1 MSNGSTHLERQL
13 NKHGGSFYG
22 DGTFDMGGTG
32 GTGGSRNKGGMQ
44 QMMDLAAEQLEYFQG
59 EREQQKQILE
69 EQRKQFESFKF
80 ENPFA
85 DVKNPYADLKTEF
98 ENLYEGMENPYE
110 DLTVN
115 MRAAEFQA
123 EQGNLQRANILQ
135 TLRGAAGASGVASLA
150 QSLANQGI
158 AQAEQISANIALQE
172 SNNRRLAAQGEMS
185 IRQMELQGAE
195 RARALG
201 ISREQ
206 LVAQGGFQA
215 DTMRRQ
221 GEAAIQQAEFGRE
234 STLLGV
240 EFGLMAGANEA
251 LSQAMANQMSAF
263 GMQID
268 AANQRAN
275 RKSGFLNAIIG
286 AGATIGAAKISSG
299 SCLPKGV
306 FIDTP
311 DGKKLIENINVGDAV
326 IGYSGKPVLVV
337 QKHCYMQN
345 PEDTFYKVKI
355 KHDGHVGLVDVSSW
369 HKIVGTRASEIS
381 ENVISKKPYTGV
393 EFSYDLLT
401 EDLGYR
407 IDGIPVNSMIDELI
421 ELSVKLK
428 NERNK

>member
-1 MSNGSTHLERQL
+1 MSNVDTRTNLEKRL
-13 NKHGGSFYG
+13 NKYGGSLHG
-22 DGTFDMGGTG
+22 DGTFSGG
-32 GTGGSRNKGGMQ
+32 GTGGSRNKGNMQ

-150 QSLANQGI
+150 QSLANQGV
-158 AQAEQISANIALQE
+158 AQAEQIAANIALQE
-172 SNNRRLAAQGEMS
+172 SSNKRLAAQGEMS

-263 GMQID
+263 GMQIN
-268 AANQRAN
+268 AANQRSSQ
-275 RKSGFLNAIIG
+275 KSGFLNAIIS
-286 AGATIGAAKISSG
+286 AGATIGAAKISAPAT
-299 SCLPKGV
+299 CLPKGV
-306 FIDTP
+306 LIDTP

-355 KHDGHVGLVDVSSW
+355 KHDGRVGLVDVSGW

>member
-1 MSNGSTHLERQL
+1 MSNGYTQPGV
-13 NKHGGSFYG
+13 GGHTG
-22 DGTFDMGGTG
+22 DGFYDPSTSLFGDNSSNR
-32 GTGGSRNKGGMQ
+32 SRNKKGGMQ

-172 SNNRRLAAQGEMS
+172 SNNKRLAAQGEMS

-240 EFGLMAGANEA
+240 EFGLMAGANQA

-275 RKSGFLNAIIG
+275 RKSGFLNTIIS
-286 AGATIGAAKISSG
+286 AGATIGAKYITK
-299 SCLPKGV
+299 SCLPKGAFV
-306 FIDTP
+306 DTP
-311 DGKKLIENINVGDAV
+311 DGKKLIEDINAGDVV
-326 IGYSGKPVLVV
+326 IGYYGKPVVV
-337 QKHCYMQN
+337 MQKHCYKEN
-345 PEDTFYKVKI
+345 PKNIFYNVKI
-355 KHDGHVGLVDVSSW
+355 DYENKTRSFSIGAW
-369 HKIVGTRASEIS
+369 HRIIGTLTTDIK
-381 ENVISKKPYTGV
+381 ENVVSKEKYTGV

-407 IDGIPVNSMIDELI
+407 MDGVPVNSMIEELA
-421 ELSVKLK
+421 ELAIKLK

>member
-1 MSNGSTHLERQL
+1 MSNGSTHLERRL
-13 NKHGGSFYG
+13 NKHGYSLHG
-22 DGTFDMGGTG
+22 DGTFSGDGTG
-32 GTGGSRNKGGMQ
+32 GTGGSRNKSGMQ

-85 DVKNPYADLKTEF
+85 GVKNPYADLKTEF

-150 QSLANQGI
+150 QSLANQGA

-172 SNNRRLAAQGEMS
+172 SANRRLAAQGEMS

-275 RKSGFLNAIIG
+275 RKSNTISNIISG
-286 AGATIGAAKISSG
+286 LSTVAVKYFAKCI
-299 SCLPKGV
+299 PKGTK
-306 FIDTP
+306 IDCVSDTKP
-311 DGKKLIENINVGDAV
+311 IEDIKPGDVV
-326 IGYSGKPVLVV
+326 IGYNGAPVKVL
-337 QKHCYMQN
+337 QKHEYL
-345 PEDTFYKVKI
+345 EDPTSKRFYKVKFNNGSI
-355 KHDGHVGLVDVSSW
+355 VDACDM
-369 HKIVGTRASEIS
+369 HKIKGVRAVDII
-381 ENVISKKPYTGV
+381 ENVVSKEIYNGV
-393 EFSYDLLT
+393 EFSYDILT

-407 IDGIPVNSMIDELI
+407 IDGIPVNSMIEELA
-421 ELSVKLK
+421 ELAVGLK
-428 NERNK
+428 NEINK

>member
-1 MSNGSTHLERQL
+1 MSNGYTQPGLGTS
-13 NKHGGSFYG
+13 G
-22 DGTFDMGGTG
+22 DGSYDASTSLFGDNSSKT
-32 GTGGSRNKGGMQ
+32 RNTKSGMQ

-172 SNNRRLAAQGEMS
+172 SSNKRLAAQGEMS

-268 AANQRAN
+268 SANQRKN
-275 RKSGFLNAIIG
+275 RRSNMITSIIS
-286 AGATIGAAKISSG
+286 AGITAKAYAK
-299 SCLPKGV
+299 CVPKGV
-306 FIDTP
+306 EIDCVNNT
-311 DGKKLIENINVGDAV
+311 KLIEDIKPGDVV
-326 IGYSGKPVLVV
+326 IGYNGTPVKVL
-337 QKHCYMQN
+337 QKHEYL
-345 PEDTFYKVKI
+345 EDPTSKRFYKVKFNNGSTVNVC
-355 KHDGHVGLVDVSSW
+355 DT
-369 HKIVGTRASEIS
+369 HKINGVRAMDITKDVVSKEIYS
-381 ENVISKKPYTGV
+381 GV

-407 IDGIPVNSMIDELI
+407 IDGIPVNSMIEELA
-421 ELSVKLK
+421 ELAVKLK
-428 NERNK
+428 NETNK